1 MARQFISVVI
11 AAAAAFGCVA
21 VVGATIARSNIAGPA
36 GDQAYMTT
44 SDFDRVFADAAL
56 AQDTA
61 SIDLKLRD
69 AGRKRYYGDTLLQSF
84 WVAAIASPYLGA
96 KDAEL
101 LRPLNHLPS
110 LRTGNFSPT
119 QSAPNAL

>member
-1 MARQFISVVI
+1 MARRFISVVI

-21 VVGATIARSNIAGPA
+21 VVGATIARSNIASPVN
-36 GDQAYMTT
+36 QAYTTT
-44 SDFDRVFADAAL
+44 SDFDRAFADAAL

-110 LRTGNFSPT
+110 LRTGNFSAAQIPPK
-119 QSAPNAL
+119 SL